1 MNKREFVLGS
11 CGAALAT
18 IGPISRAGACEQAS
32 AAAADLAR
40 LAAWQRRLGDTFEV
54 RSAPGGTLTL
64 SEVRVGAQ
72 SAGTEQ
78 FSLIFSGRSTQAA
91 GPAGTRVVSLPDGR
105 PLALYLEPLAF
116 RPADP
121 ARRYAAHFSTLT

>member
-1 MNKREFVLGS
+1 MNKREFVLGG

-18 IGPISRAGACEQAS
+18 MGPIGQAGASEQAS
-32 AAAADLAR
+32 APPTDLAR
-40 LAAWQRRLGDTFEV
+40 LEAWQHRLGDEFTV
-54 RSAPGGTLTL
+54 RSAHGGTLTL

-78 FSLIFSGRSTQAA
+78 FSLIFSGASTQGAR
-91 GPAGTRVVSLPDGR
+91 PACTRIVSLPDGR

-116 RPADP
+116 HPAD
-121 ARRYAAHFSTLT
+121 AAHRYAAHFSTLT